1 MTEISGR
8 RAGCGESRT
17 SGSGEGARKHGRLA
31 DAVRHAP
38 IPHIISSS
46 LIQFA
51 QYSGAGTC
59 KAIGTAVRVEVTV
72 NSRKKAA

>member
-17 SGSGEGARKHGRLA
+17 SGSGEGARKHGRHA

-51 QYSGAGTC
+51 YIRFFFDDSTEQFGTSDH
-59 KAIGTAVRVEVTV
+59 RF
-72 NSRKKAA
+72 